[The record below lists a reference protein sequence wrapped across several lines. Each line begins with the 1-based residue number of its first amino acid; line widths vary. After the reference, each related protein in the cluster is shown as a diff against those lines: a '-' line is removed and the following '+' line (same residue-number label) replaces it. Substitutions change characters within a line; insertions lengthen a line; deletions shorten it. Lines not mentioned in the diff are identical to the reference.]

1 MLISPVK
8 RRFLKISAYTFGT
21 LIVLFL
27 GFHFWFI
34 NHAEQLLEDLVAS
47 KSNGKVKL
55 KVKKFK
61 FDYLN
66 NNMQLR
72 NAVFY
77 STDSIAAGTGYR
89 FGVEK
94 INIRLKE
101 LLPLIFEK
109 KLLIDSL
116 SLINPDVEVTRLRSL
131 KREDTSN
138 LKEVSLPHEMGKIYN
153 SIQDALKLLQVNRFQ
168 ITDGKFT
175 LINRIKKEQLPVTI
189 THIDFH
195 LDNLQVDT
203 SSEAGRT
210 KILFSDNVALNT
222 HHQDILFADGR
233 HRLSFSRFHINIL
246 DKMVLFDSCTISA
259 IKGDSTRTSF
269 SVFFDK
275 LRLTNIDFDTL
286 YQKEVIKADSVYC
299 VNPRFRLDVELDKK
313 GDKKK
318 APPRLDELIQQLT
331 GDLRLAFV
339 VVNNG
344 SFDITTMREG
354 RPSSFTS
361 DHNNFEMQ
369 GLSIEKNAPRHVSV
383 KSFAMA
389 IRNYENFLR
398 DSTYVMEFDSILF
411 INNSVYLSN
420 FAFRQMNGDVVVNS
434 FSMPQFEL
442 RGLSWDDL
450 VFEGNLAADRATLY
464 RPIINY
470 SVQGNRKQNIFQTL
484 AGIGKIIQLENLDMS
499 HGQINVHFK
508 GGTQLKLENA
518 DMSLLSGQLLKSSR
532 ASGIQQAIRQ
542 LRFEKGTLKTKD
554 VSMQLQ
560 NVNFFGETGK
570 LAAGSINVTSKEKHL
585 LISARNVAID
595 RMMIDDKSNLSE
607 IDGVQWKEANIQVA
621 GLPLNKSNA
630 GNKLTIKHI
639 AGSNTKL
646 SFSTNDRELGAFL
659 ETVSADE
666 LSLQG
671 RNKPQ
676 VVNLQTRGNNF
687 SFSNTQSALRI
698 GKFAFT
704 DHRHSEM
711 QAIFF
716 KKTTPADSISIT
728 VPFAVFQAD
737 VNSIINDNIRADN
750 ISLVKPVIEI
760 RQTRHAGIAVNQ
772 PAKLPGIS
780 IGAVS
785 ISQPEVLLVRSGEN
799 NFRVEWHGKDEDNN
813 SIELAGFKFNKD
825 HEQVSADE
833 LSLVVNNLS
842 VSASNKTIETG
853 RGSVRARISGLELE
867 PSSTNEWTWKGLL
880 SELQVKDLSF
890 DNIGKHSGRL
900 EISSA
905 RLNDLAVRSAS
916 FLNPRQTMKENKAF
930 RLHELSGQ
938 FNNTVNHFDW
948 HNLSYDK
955 TSKMVSLDSF
965 AYHPSVGR
973 DSFIANHQYQVDYST
988 VRTGNISAGP
998 FDIDR
1003 YLTDTVID
1011 AGTVSMNDVFLTIYR
1026 DKRKPEKEKVIK
1038 PLPVNLLKKI
1048 PVHLS
1053 VDTAYLNNTD
1063 VEYSELNEKTNLA
1076 GAVAVNRIS
1085 GKMFPLTNYSI
1096 SRYDS
1101 LELQAEGRL
1110 LDTIGIAL
1118 KLKES
1123 YTDSLAGFLLSAN
1136 MKPADV
1142 KVLNPVLIPLVSA
1155 KLESGFLDT
1164 LTMRVKG
1171 NEYVSIGAMQMYYHD
1186 LKVKLLDKGVD
1197 GKQSFFKKLASFAA
1211 NSFVI
1216 KKNNHSRTG
1225 DIYFERL
1232 RNKSTMNYLVKIVF
1246 SGIGSNIGLKKSK
1259 KQLRRY
1265 KKGQSKRNL
1274 PLIKYD

>member
-1 MLISPVK
+1 MLISPAK
-8 RRFLKISAYTFGT
+8 RKFLKISAYTFGT

-47 KSNGKVKL
+47 KSNGKLKL

-72 NAVFY
+72 HAVFY
-77 STDSIAAGTGYR
+77 STDSVAAGTGYR

-94 INIRLKE
+94 INITLKE
-101 LLPLIFEK
+101 LLPLILEK

-116 SLINPDVEVTRLRSL
+116 SLTNPDIEVTRLHST
-131 KREDTSN
+131 KRADTSN

-168 ITDGKFT
+168 ITDGRFT

-189 THIDFH
+189 THINFH
-195 LDNLQVDT
+195 LDNLQVDS
-203 SSEAGRT
+203 SSETGRT

-222 HHQDILFADGR
+222 HDQDILFADGR

-299 VNPRFRLDVELDKK
+299 VNPQFRLDVELDKK
-313 GDKKK
+313 GGKKQ

-339 VVNNG
+339 VVSNS

-398 DSTYVMEFDSILF
+398 DSTYVMQFDSILF

-420 FAFRQMNGDVVVNS
+420 FSFRQMDGETVVNS
-434 FSMPQFEL
+434 FSMPQFVL
-442 RGLSWDDL
+442 KGLSWDDL

-470 SVQGNRKQNIFQTL
+470 SVLKKQKQDIFQTL
-484 AGIGKIIQLENLDMS
+484 AGIGKIIQLENLDMT

-518 DMSLLSGQLLKSSR
+518 DMSLLSGQLLKSRR
-532 ASGIQQAIRQ
+532 AQGLQRSVRQ
-542 LRFEKGTLKTKD
+542 LRFEKGSLKTKD
-554 VSMQLQ
+554 ISMDMQ

-570 LAAGSINVTSKEKHL
+570 LVAGSVKVTSKEKHL
-585 LISARNVAID
+585 LINARNVAIN
-595 RMMIDDKSNLSE
+595 RMMIDDNSNLSE
-607 IDGVQWKEANIQVA
+607 IDGVKWEQAEIKVA
-621 GLPLNKSNA
+621 GLPPNKGNTGKKIMITNIA
-630 GNKLTIKHI
+630 GN
-639 AGSNTKL
+639 NTKL
-646 SFSTNDRELGAFL
+646 SISSNGQELGAFL
-659 ETVSADE
+659 ETVSADKF
-666 LSLQG
+666 SLKVPG
-671 RNKPQ
+671 KPQ
-676 VVNLQTRGNNF
+676 IINLQTTGNNF
-687 SFSNTQSALRI
+687 SFSNTNSTLKI
-698 GKFAFT
+698 DKFAFA

-716 KKTTPADSISIT
+716 KKSTPADSITIT
-728 VPFAVFQAD
+728 VPSAGFEAD
-737 VNSIINDNIRADN
+737 LNSIINNKISADKV
-750 ISLVKPVIEI
+750 SLVKPTIEI
-760 RQTRHAGIAVNQ
+760 KQIRHGVAAVNQ
-772 PAKLPGIS
+772 PANLPGVS
-780 IGAVS
+780 IGALS
-785 ISQPEVLLVRSGEN
+785 IRQPEILLARSGDDT
-799 NFRVEWHGKDEDNN
+799 FRVEWHGKDQVNN
-813 SIELAGFKFNKD
+813 GIELAGFNFNKD
-825 HEQVSADE
+825 PEQIRADE
-833 LSLVVNNLS
+833 FSLVVNNLS
-842 VSASNKTIETG
+842 VTAGNKTIETG
-853 RGSVRARISGLELE
+853 RGSIRTRIRGFNLE
-867 PSSTNEWTWKGLL
+867 PSTTNEWTWNGLL
-880 SELQVKDLSF
+880 AELDVKDLSF
-890 DNIGKHSGRL
+890 DNIGKHAGRL

-905 RLNDLAVRSAS
+905 RLTDLAIRSAS
-916 FLNPRQTMKENKAF
+916 FMNPRQTIKENKAF

-938 FNNTVNHFDW
+938 FNNTINHFDW
-948 HNLSYDK
+948 NNLSYDK
-955 TSKMVSLDSF
+955 TSKILSLDSF
-965 AYHPSVGR
+965 GYHPIAER

-988 VRTGNISAGP
+988 VRTGQISAGP

-1011 AGTVSMNDVFLTIYR
+1011 AGTVNMSDIFVTIYR
-1026 DKRKPEKEKVIK
+1026 DKRKPEKGNIIK

-1053 VDTAYLNNTD
+1053 VDTAYLNQTS
-1063 VEYSELNEKTNLA
+1063 VEYTEVNEKTNLP
-1076 GAVAVNRIS
+1076 GVVSVNRIQ
-1085 GKMFPLTNYSI
+1085 GKMFPVTNYRI
-1096 SRYDS
+1096 SGHDS
-1101 LELQAEGRL
+1101 LELQAKGRL

-1118 KLKES
+1118 NLKES
-1123 YTDSLAGFLLSAN
+1123 YTDSLAGFLLSAD
-1136 MKPADV
+1136 MKPANA
-1142 KVLNPVLIPLVSA
+1142 KVLNPVLIPMVSA

-1171 NEYVSIGAMQMYYHD
+1171 NEFVAIGAMQMYYHD

-1197 GKQSFFKKLASFAA
+1197 RK
-1211 NSFVI
+1211 
-1216 KKNNHSRTG
+1216 
-1225 DIYFERL
+1225 
-1232 RNKSTMNYLVKIVF
+1232 
-1246 SGIGSNIGLKKSK
+1246 
-1259 KQLRRY
+1259 
-1265 KKGQSKRNL
+1265 
-1274 PLIKYD
+1274 

>member
-1 MLISPVK
+1 
-8 RRFLKISAYTFGT
+8 
-21 LIVLFL
+21 VLFV

-34 NHAEQLLEDLVAS
+34 NHAEQILEDLVES

-77 STDSIAAGTGYR
+77 STDSLAAGTGYR
-89 FGVEK
+89 FAVEK
-94 INIRLKE
+94 INIQLKE
-101 LLPLIFEK
+101 LLPLILEK

-116 SLINPDVEVTRLRSL
+116 SLTNPDVEVTRLRSL
-131 KREDTSN
+131 KKADTSN

-189 THIDFH
+189 THINFH
-195 LDNLQVDT
+195 LDNLQVD
-203 SSEAGRT
+203 SSTEAGKK

-313 GDKKK
+313 GDKKQ

-339 VVNNG
+339 VVSNG

-420 FAFRQMNGDVVVNS
+420 FAFRQMNGEVVVNS

-470 SVQGNRKQNIFQTL
+470 SVLKNQKQNIFQTL
-484 AGIGKIIQLENLDMS
+484 AGIGNIIQLENLDMS

-508 GGTQLKLENA
+508 GGTQLKLENV
-518 DMSLLSGQLLKSSR
+518 DMSLLSGQLLRSR
-532 ASGIQQAIRQ
+532 RSSGIQQAVRQ
-542 LRFEKGTLKTKD
+542 LRFEKGTLKTND
-554 VSMQLQ
+554 ISMQLQ

-570 LAAGSINVTSKEKHL
+570 LSAGSIKVSSREKHL
-585 LISARNVAID
+585 LINARNVAIN

-607 IDGVQWKEANIQVA
+607 IDGLRWTEANIQVA

-630 GNKLTIKHI
+630 GKKFTLKHI

-646 SFSTNDRELGAFL
+646 SFSSNAQEIGAFL

-666 LSLQG
+666 LSIQG
-671 RNKPQ
+671 KDKPQ
-676 VVNLQTRGNNF
+676 IVNLQTSGNNF
-687 SFSNTQSALRI
+687 SFSNTQSMLKI
-698 GKFAFT
+698 GKFAFA

-711 QAIFF
+711 QTIFF
-716 KKTTPADSISIT
+716 KKTTPTDSISIT
-728 VPFAVFQAD
+728 VPAAEFQAD
-737 VNSIINDNIRADN
+737 LNSIINDNIRTDN
-750 ISLVKPVIEI
+750 ISLVKPTIEI
-760 RQTRHAGIAVNQ
+760 KQTRHAGAAVNQ
-772 PAKLPGIS
+772 PARLPGLY
-780 IGAVS
+780 IGALS
-785 ISQPEVLLVRSGEN
+785 IRQPEVLLVRSGEDS
-799 NFRVEWHGKDEDNN
+799 FRVEWHGKDQGNG
-813 SIELAGFKFNKD
+813 IELTGFNFNKNP
-825 HEQVSADE
+825 EQIRADD

-842 VSASNKTIETG
+842 VTVGNKTIETG
-853 RGSVRARISGLELE
+853 RGSVRARIKGFDLE
-867 PSSTNEWTWKGLL
+867 PSTTNEWTWKGLL
-880 SELQVKDLSF
+880 AELQVKDLAF
-890 DNIGKHSGRL
+890 DNIGKHAGRL

-905 RLNDLAVRSAS
+905 RLNDLAIRSAS
-916 FLNPRQTMKENKAF
+916 FLDLRQTIKENKAF

-955 TSKMVSLDSF
+955 TSKMLSLDSF
-965 AYHPSVGR
+965 AYHPIAGR
-973 DSFIANHQYQVDYST
+973 DSFIANHHYQVDYST

-1003 YLTDTVID
+1003 YITDTVID
-1011 AGTVSMNDVFLTIYR
+1011 AGTVNMNDIFVTIYR
-1026 DKRKPEKEKVIK
+1026 DKRKPEKENVIK

-1053 VDTAYLNNTD
+1053 IDTAYLNNTD
-1063 VEYSELNEKTNLA
+1063 VEYTELNEKTNLA
-1076 GAVAVNRIS
+1076 GAVAVNRIN

-1101 LELQAEGRL
+1101 LVLQAEGRL

-1118 KLKES
+1118 NLKES

-1136 MKPADV
+1136 IKPADV
-1142 KVLNPVLIPLVSA
+1142 KVVNPILIPLVSA

-1197 GKQSFFKKLASFAA
+1197 GKQSLFKKLASFAA

-1246 SGIGSNIGLKKSK
+1246 SGIGSNVGLKKSK

-1265 KKGQSKRNL
+1265 KKGRSKRNL